1 MYLKK
6 QLFQRLVHSMDENF
20 KSDESLYRAVLPKDM
35 FWKKDGTLS
44 SAAFFDKKGLSVDRG
59 YYRPDIEVV
68 DFMHEILNGSIVS
81 FKVEECNQVNAKV
94 KYLPSR
100 NNKYHSEVHG
110 KETKELSNKQRKYL
124 ATHAKIVAK

>member
-1 MYLKK
+1 MKILNQMKVSIELSYLKICFGRK
-6 QLFQRLVHSMDENF
+6 KELYLQRL
-20 KSDESLYRAVLPKDM
+20 
-35 FWKKDGTLS
+35 
-44 SAAFFDKKGLSVDRG
+44 FFDKKGLSVDRG

-68 DFMHEILNGSIVS
+68 DFMRETLNGSIVS
-81 FKVEECNQVNAKV
+81 FKVEDCNQVNAKV